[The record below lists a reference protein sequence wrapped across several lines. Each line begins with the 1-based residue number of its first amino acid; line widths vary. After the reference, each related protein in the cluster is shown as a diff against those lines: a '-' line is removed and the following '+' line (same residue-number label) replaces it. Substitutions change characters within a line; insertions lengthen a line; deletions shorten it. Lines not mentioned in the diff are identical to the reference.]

1 MKKIININFHSRVI
15 PIEET
20 AYDILQQYVDSL
32 RRYFA
37 NEEGREEI
45 ISDIENRFSEL
56 FADKLKKGA
65 ACITD
70 DDVNA
75 IIASM
80 GRPEELAA
88 EEPETAARTSSAAA
102 GAGAGTSAGSGPRQS
117 YGPSPADE
125 PRRLFRASNDKVLGG
140 VCAGLANYLKLDPA
154 IVRLLFVLISVFWGF
169 GFLLYIILWIVLP
182 TKALATNARKR
193 LYRNPDDRV
202 IAGVASGIAAYFHIE
217 VWIPRLIFA
226 LPLIIGVVTSIF
238 QNIWWHFFR
247 WGGGHI
253 LFDGFGGSLVIA
265 YIVLWIVLPEANTA
279 SEKLEMRG
287 EKIDLESIK
296 NTVKSDLET
305 FKGRAREMG
314 TEMKESFQNMGQQMG
329 TQIRQNVQ
337 NFSAEAGTAARKSNN
352 GIGHAIGVVFKAFF
366 LMIAGIV
373 AFAMVMAL
381 IAVAFSGGGLL
392 DMKSYVL
399 GGFWEDILAWASFIL
414 CLVVPVIALLTWLIR
429 RITGMRSQRHYLG
442 YVFATL
448 WVIGLISFI
457 VLAGM
462 VINNFRA
469 RAHSEEDFALVQP
482 SRGSLIIRAR
492 QNTQREYYDDDWWFN
507 DGWRHHGFFYALN
520 DDSILLNTVQIKVL
534 RSDDSSY
541 HLRILRGSLGSS
553 ANSALDHAR
562 QINFPVTQS
571 DSVIQLP
578 GGFPVTKDQKFRN
591 QQVVVAVYI
600 PLGKKIMMDNSVN
613 RYDWFSLNVNRQ
625 HIRWDDSRRNEDS
638 YDDEGFAVENNF
650 FWNSGVQYIMT
661 TGGLKRV
668 NAMGKYDDQP
678 ERPEKSE
685 RPEKKEKVEAPENPP
700 QPGKDGYRYKS
711 PQAPAK
717 KNNADTPVPK
727 SSTMVPTSR
736 PYRFALL
743 SSFIYLITDTLVG

>member
-20 AYDILQQYVDSL
+20 AYEILQQYVDSL

-37 NEEGREEI
+37 NEEGRDEI
-45 ISDIENRFSEL
+45 VSDIENRFSEL
-56 FADKLKKGA
+56 FADQLKKGA

-70 DDVNA
+70 ADVNA

-80 GRPEELAA
+80 GRPEEFAG
-88 EEPETAARTSSAAA
+88 EEPETTTHTSAAA
-102 GAGAGTSAGSGPRQS
+102 GAGSNTGSGPQQNS
-117 YGPSPADE
+117 GPYTADE
-125 PRRLFRASNDKVLGG
+125 PRRLFRAANDKVLGG

-154 IVRLLFVLISVFWGF
+154 IVRLLFVVITFTWGF

-202 IAGVASGIAAYFHIE
+202 IAGVASGLAAYFHIE
-217 VWIPRLIFA
+217 VWIPRLVFA
-226 LPLIIGVVTSIF
+226 LPLIIGIVTSIF

-247 WGGGHI
+247 WGGGHLI
-253 LFDGFGGSLVIA
+253 FDGFGGSLFVA
-265 YIVLWIVLPEANTA
+265 YIVLWIVLPEAITA

-314 TEMKESFQNMGQQMG
+314 AEMKESFQNMGQQMG

-337 NFSAEAGTAARKSNN
+337 NFSAEASTAVRKSNN

-373 AFAMVMAL
+373 AFALIMAL

-392 DMKSYVL
+392 DLKSYVL

-414 CLVVPVIALLTWLIR
+414 CLVIPVIALLTWLIR

-448 WVIGLISFI
+448 WVIGLISFV

-482 SRGSLIIRAR
+482 SHGSLIIRAR
-492 QNTQREYYDDDWWFN
+492 QNIQREYYDDDWWFS
-507 DGWRHHGFFYALN
+507 DGWRHHGFFYSLS
-520 DDSILLNTVQIKVL
+520 DDSILLNTVQIKLL

-553 ANSALDHAR
+553 ANSALEHAR
-562 QINFPVTQS
+562 QINFPITQL

-578 GGFPVTKDQKFRN
+578 GGFPITRDQKFRN
-591 QQVVVAVYI
+591 QQVIVAVYI
-600 PLGKKIMMDNSVN
+600 PMGKKIMMDNSLN
-613 RYDWFSLNVNRQ
+613 RYDWFSLNVGRHHLNL
-625 HIRWDDSRRNEDS
+625 DDRDQYDAS
-638 YDDEGFAVENNF
+638 YDDEGFSLENNF
-650 FWNSGVQYIMT
+650 YWNSGVQYIMT
-661 TGGLKRV
+661 SEGLQRV
-668 NAMGKYDDQP
+668 NAMGKYDDRP
-678 ERPEKSE
+678 ERPEKQE
-685 RPEKKEKVEAPENPP
+685 RPEKKEKVEAPENSTP
-700 QPGKDGYRYKS
+700 PGKDGYRYQA
-711 PQAPAK
+711 PEAPAK
-717 KNNADTPVPK
+717 RKNADTPVPK
-727 SSTMVPTSR
+727 SSTMLAPSH
-736 PYRFALL
+736 PPRFALL
-743 SSFIYLITDTLVG
+743 SSLIYLITDTLVG

>member
-20 AYDILQQYVDSL
+20 AYEILQQYVESL

-56 FADKLKKGA
+56 FADTLKKGA

-70 DDVNA
+70 ADVNA

-80 GRPEELAA
+80 GRPEEFAGE
-88 EEPETAARTSSAAA
+88 EEPAAHTGATTGAASGATA
-102 GAGAGTSAGSGPRQS
+102 AGSGPQS
-117 YGPSPADE
+117 GYPPYEE

-154 IVRLLFVLISVFWGF
+154 IVRLLFVLICFTWGA

-182 TKALATNARKR
+182 TKSLTTSARKR

-202 IAGVASGIAAYFHIE
+202 IAGVASGIAAYFHID

-226 LPLIIGVVTSIF
+226 LPLIVGILTSIF
-238 QNIWWHFFR
+238 QNIWWHVFR
-247 WGGGHI
+247 WSGHI
-253 LFDGFGGSLVIA
+253 FFDGFGGGLFIA
-265 YIVLWIVLPEANTA
+265 YIVLWIVLPEATTA

-296 NTVKSDLET
+296 NTVKSDLES
-305 FKGRAREMG
+305 FNRRAREMG
-314 TEMKESFQNMGQQMG
+314 TEMGESFKNVGQQMG

-337 NFSAEAGTAARKSNN
+337 TFSSEAGTAIRRNT

-366 LMIAGIV
+366 LMIAGII
-373 AFAMVMAL
+373 AFALIMAL
-381 IAVAFSGGGLL
+381 VGIAFSGGGLL
-392 DMKSYVL
+392 DLKSYVL

-414 CLVVPVIALLTWLIR
+414 VLVVPVVALLTWLIR

-448 WVIGLISFI
+448 WVIGLISFV

-469 RAHSEEDFALVQP
+469 RAHSEEEFALAQP
-482 SRGSLIIRAR
+482 SHGNLIIRAR
-492 QNTQREYYDDDWWFN
+492 QNVHRDYYDDDWWFDN
-507 DGWRHHGFFYALN
+507 GWNGWRHNGFFYSLSE
-520 DDSILLNTVQIKVL
+520 DSVLLNTVEIKVL
-534 RSDDSSY
+534 KSDDSSY

-553 ANSALDHAR
+553 PNAALDHAR
-562 QINFPVTQS
+562 QISFPITQT
-571 DSVIQLP
+571 DSVILLP
-578 GGFPVTKDQKFRN
+578 GGFPITRDQKFRN
-591 QQVVVAVYI
+591 QQVIVAVYI
-600 PLGKKIMMDNSVN
+600 PVGKRLFIDNSVN
-613 RYDWFSLNVNRQ
+613 RYDWINLNVARH
-625 HIRWDDSRRNEDS
+625 HINWDDHDRDDT
-638 YDDEGFAVENNF
+638 YDDEGFSLDNNF
-650 FWNSGVQYIMT
+650 YWNSGVQYMMT
-661 TGGLKRV
+661 TEGLQRV
-668 NAMGKYDDQP
+668 NAMGRPDDRP
-678 ERPEKSE
+678 ERPEQPE
-685 RPEKKEKVEAPENPP
+685 HRELPDRPEKKEKVETPENS
-700 QPGKDGYRYKS
+700 PGSGNGEYRYK
-711 PQAPAK
+711 APATK
-717 KNNADTPVPK
+717 HKSDTPARG
-727 SSTMVPTSR
+727 SSTMLVNPSPSR
-736 PYRFALL
+736 FVLL
-743 SSFIYLITDTLVG
+743 SSFF